1 MFFANFM
8 FNLNRSGFGSFLGLV
23 KFTFRLFN
31 TFNYHKDPP
40 PTLKI
45 PNKLTIIS
53 SDHWGCHGVVC
64 ESWLGFLVHKVRLSI
79 IRCHFIFCFIWWEI
93 ILIVTIFLATSDQ
106 VIIITTASNKF
117 VSANLFVVNNLSRAV
132 NVWCTMVHTEI
143 LASFPRIIQE
153 KKFIYLR
160 LIEAKRNE
168 RDDKWFPKFP
178 SKMV

>member
-23 KFTFRLFN
+23 N

-64 ESWLGFLVHKVRLSI
+64 ESRLGFLVHKVRLSI
-79 IRCHFIFCFIWWEI
+79 IRCFIWWEI
-93 ILIVTIFLATSDQ
+93 ILIVTVFLTTSDQ

-153 KKFIYLR
+153 KMFIYLW
-160 LIEAKRNE
+160 LIEAKCNE